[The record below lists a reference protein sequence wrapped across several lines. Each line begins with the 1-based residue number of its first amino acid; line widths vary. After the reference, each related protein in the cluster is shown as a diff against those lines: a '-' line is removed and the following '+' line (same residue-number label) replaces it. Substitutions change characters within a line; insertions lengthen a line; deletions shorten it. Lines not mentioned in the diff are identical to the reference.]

1 MIQALLFLHL
11 FLQPHAQAGEA
22 AQAAAQVKVLL
33 QSGIDAENRHD
44 IDYALAEFRKA
55 AELDPSSS
63 EVLLRLGDAYMKKHD
78 AADAIAPLKHAADLT
93 PDSVPIHQLLGYAL
107 LAQGFAAEAI
117 PHLEIARDTAA
128 LGIAQLEN
136 DEPAK
141 AMVNLQSALENDP
154 DNPDLLFYV
163 SRAATATASQS
174 ADKLVAAF
182 PTSARAHQTR
192 GQGYYQ
198 TKMIPEALKE
208 YEQAIAIRPD
218 LPGLHLELGE
228 IYAGRAE
235 WPKAED
241 QFRAETKL
249 QPGSAEAAFRL
260 GDALVQ
266 EGKMKEAGDELRRSD
281 SLHPHMPETLYAM
294 GRALASADARAAE
307 QALTS
312 VLKIEQDTPLAAQA
326 DLLLASIH
334 RKQGKSALAAREME
348 DYRRIQ
354 GLTGQ

>member
-11 FLQPHAQAGEA
+11 FLQPQAVA
-22 AQAAAQVKVLL
+22 PQPADQAKVLL
-33 QSGIDAENRHD
+33 QSGIDAENRND
-44 IDYALAEFRKA
+44 LDRALVEFRKA

-63 EVLLRLGDAYMKKHD
+63 EVLLRLGHAYMKKHD
-78 AADAIAPLKHAADLT
+78 AAEAIPILKHAAELS
-93 PDSVPIHQLLGYAL
+93 PNSLPIQQLLGYAL
-107 LAQGFAAEAI
+107 LAQGYAAEAI
-117 PHLEIARDTAA
+117 PHLEIARDPGA

-154 DNPDLLFYV
+154 DNPDLLFYM
-163 SRAATATASQS
+163 SRAAMAAGSQAT
-174 ADKLVAAF
+174 DKLLAAF
-182 PTSARAHQTR
+182 PSSARAHQTL

-198 TKMIPEALKE
+198 RKMIPEAVKE

-235 WPKAED
+235 WPQAED
-241 QFRAETKL
+241 QFRAETTL
-249 QPGSAEAAFRL
+249 HPGSAEAAFRL
-260 GDALVQ
+260 GDALAQ
-266 EGKMKEAGDELRRSD
+266 EGKMKEAADELRRSD
-281 SLHPHMPETLYAM
+281 SLRPSMPETLYAM
-294 GRALASADARAAE
+294 GRALAAADSSAAE

-312 VLKIEQDTPLAAQA
+312 VLKIEQNTSLAAQA

-334 RKQGKSALAAREME
+334 RKQGKSELASREME

-354 GLTGQ
+354 ALRGR

>member
-1 MIQALLFLHL
+1 MIQVLLFMHL
-11 FLQPHAQAGEA
+11 LLQPQAVAPQGA
-22 AQAAAQVKVLL
+22 DQAKVLL

-44 IDYALAEFRKA
+44 LDRALVEFHKA

-63 EVLLRLGDAYMKKHD
+63 EVLLRIGDAYMKKRD
-78 AADAIAPLKHAADLT
+78 AAAAIAPLKRAIELS
-93 PDSVPIHQLLGYAL
+93 PDSIPIQQLLGYAL
-107 LAQGFAAEAI
+107 LTQGYAAEAI
-117 PHLEIARDTAA
+117 PHLEIAHDPGA
-128 LGIAQLEN
+128 LGIAELEN

-141 AMVNLQSALENDP
+141 AMANLQSALESDP
-154 DNPDLLFYV
+154 GNPDLLFYL
-163 SRAATATASQS
+163 SRAETAAGSQS
-174 ADKLVAAF
+174 TDKLLVAF
-182 PTSARAHQTR
+182 PNSARAHQMR

-198 TKMIPEALKE
+198 MKMIPEAVKE
-208 YEQAIAIRPD
+208 YEQAMAIRPD

-228 IYAGRAE
+228 IYAWRAE
-235 WPKAED
+235 WPQAEE

-266 EGKMKEAGDELRRSD
+266 EGKMKEAADELRRSD
-281 SLHPHMPETLYAM
+281 SLRPHMPETLYAL
-294 GRALASADARAAE
+294 GRALAAADASAAE

-326 DLLLASIH
+326 DLLLAAIH
-334 RKQGKSALAAREME
+334 RKQGKSALASHEME

-354 GLTGQ
+354 GSRGQ

>member
-11 FLQPHAQAGEA
+11 FLQPQAVA
-22 AQAAAQVKVLL
+22 PQAVDQAKALV

-44 IDYALAEFRKA
+44 LDHALIDFRKA

-78 AADAIAPLKHAADLT
+78 AAEAIAPLKHAAALS

-107 LAQGFAAEAI
+107 LAQGYAAEAI
-117 PHLEIARDTAA
+117 PHLEIARDPAA

-154 DNPDLLFYV
+154 DNLDLLFYV
-163 SRAATATASQS
+163 SRAATALGSQS
-174 ADKLVAAF
+174 TDKLLAAF
-182 PTSARAHQTR
+182 PSSARAHQTR

-198 TKMIPEALKE
+198 RKMIPEAVKE
-208 YEQAIAIRPD
+208 YERAIAISPD
-218 LPGLHLELGE
+218 VPGLHLELGE
-228 IYAGRAE
+228 IYAGRAN
-235 WPKAED
+235 WPQAEE
-241 QFRAETKL
+241 QFRAETTL

-260 GDALVQ
+260 GDALLQ
-266 EGKMKEAGDELRRSD
+266 EGKMKEAADELRRSD
-281 SLHPHMPETLYAM
+281 SLHPNMPETLYAM
-294 GRALASADARAAE
+294 GRALAAADASGAE
-307 QALTS
+307 QALCG
-312 VLKIEQDTPLAAQA
+312 VLKIEQNTSLAAQA
-326 DLLLASIH
+326 DLLLATIH
-334 RKQGKSALAAREME
+334 RKQGKSALASREME

-354 GLTGQ
+354 GLRGQ

>member
-1 MIQALLFLHL
+1 MIQVLLFLHL
-11 FLQPHAQAGEA
+11 FLQPQAVVS
-22 AQAAAQVKVLL
+22 QAAAQAKVLL

-44 IDYALAEFRKA
+44 LDQALVEFRKA

-78 AADAIAPLKHAADLT
+78 AAEAIPPLKRAAELS

-107 LAQGFAAEAI
+107 LAQGYAAEAI
-117 PHLEIARDTAA
+117 PHLEIARDPGA
-128 LGIAQLEN
+128 LGIAELEN

-141 AMVNLQSALENDP
+141 AMVNLQSALESDP
-154 DNPDLLFYV
+154 DNADLLFYV
-163 SRAATATASQS
+163 SRAATALGSQS
-174 ADKLVAAF
+174 TDKLLSAF
-182 PTSARAHQTR
+182 PNSARAHQAR

-198 TKMIPEALKE
+198 MKTIPEAVKE
-208 YEQAIAIRPD
+208 YEQAIALRPD

-228 IYAGRAE
+228 IDAGRAE
-235 WPKAED
+235 WPKAEE

-260 GDALVQ
+260 GDALLQ
-266 EGKMKEAGDELRRSD
+266 EGKMKEAADELRRSD
-281 SLHPHMPETLYAM
+281 SLHPNMPETLYAL
-294 GRALASADARAAE
+294 GRALAVADASAAE
-307 QALTS
+307 QALAS
-312 VLKIEQDTPLAAQA
+312 VLKLEQNSSLAAQA

-334 RKQGKSALAAREME
+334 RRQGKSELASREME

-354 GLTGQ
+354 GLRGQ

>member
-11 FLQPHAQAGEA
+11 FLQPQAAA
-22 AQAAAQVKVLL
+22 AQAASPANVLL
-33 QSGIDAENRHD
+33 QSGIDAENRND
-44 IDYALAEFRKA
+44 LDRALVEFRKA

-63 EVLLRLGDAYMKKHD
+63 EVLLRLGDAYMKKHN
-78 AADAIAPLKHAADLT
+78 AAEAIAPLKRAAELN
-93 PDSVPIHQLLGYAL
+93 PDSVPIQQLLGYAL
-107 LAQGFAAEAI
+107 LAQGYAADAI
-117 PHLEIARDTAA
+117 PHLEIARDPGA

-141 AMVNLQSALENDP
+141 AMVNLQSALESDP

-163 SRAATATASQS
+163 SRAATAAGSQS
-174 ADKLVAAF
+174 TDKLLAAF
-182 PTSARAHQTR
+182 PSSARAHQTR
-192 GQGYYQ
+192 GQGFYQ
-198 TKMIPEALKE
+198 MKMIPEAVKE

-235 WPKAED
+235 WPQAEEH
-241 QFRAETKL
+241 FRAETTL
-249 QPGSAEAAFRL
+249 HPGSAQAAFRL

-266 EGKMKEAGDELRRSD
+266 EGKMKEAADELRRSD
-281 SLHPHMPETLYAM
+281 SLRPNMPETLYAM
-294 GRALASADARAAE
+294 GRALAAADASAAE

-312 VLKIEQDTPLAAQA
+312 VLKIEQNTSLAAQA

-334 RKQGKSALAAREME
+334 RKQGKSAAASREME

-354 GLTGQ
+354 GLRGQ

>member
-1 MIQALLFLHL
+1 MIQVVLFLHL
-11 FLQPHAQAGEA
+11 LLQPQVLAP
-22 AQAAAQVKVLL
+22 QAADQAKTLL
-33 QSGIDAENRHD
+33 QSGIDAENRND
-44 IDYALAEFRKA
+44 LDRALVEFRKA

-63 EVLLRLGDAYMKKHD
+63 ECLLRLGDAYMKKHE
-78 AADAIAPLKHAADLT
+78 AANAIPPLKRAAELN
-93 PDSVPIHQLLGYAL
+93 PDSVPIQQLLGYAL
-107 LAQGFAAEAI
+107 LAQGYAAEAI
-117 PHLEIARDTAA
+117 PHIEIAHDPGA

-154 DNPDLLFYV
+154 DNPDLLFYL
-163 SRAATATASQS
+163 SRAETAAGSQS
-174 ADKLVAAF
+174 TEKLLAVF
-182 PTSARAHQTR
+182 PNSARAHETR

-198 TKMIPEALKE
+198 MKMIPEAVKE

-235 WPKAED
+235 WPQAEE

-249 QPGSAEAAFRL
+249 HPGSAEAAFRL

-266 EGKMKEAGDELRRSD
+266 QGKMKEAADQLRRSD
-281 SLHPHMPETLYAM
+281 LLRPNMPETLYAV
-294 GRALASADARAAE
+294 GRALAAADASAAE

-312 VLKIEQDTPLAAQA
+312 VLKIEQNSPLAARA

-334 RKQGKSALAAREME
+334 RKQGKSALASREME

-354 GLTGQ
+354 ALRAQ

>member
-1 MIQALLFLHL
+1 MIQVLLFLHW
-11 FLQPHAQAGEA
+11 FLQPQAVA
-22 AQAAAQVKVLL
+22 SQAAVQAKALL

-44 IDYALAEFRKA
+44 LDHALVEFRKA

-78 AADAIAPLKHAADLT
+78 AAEAIPPLKRAAELS
-93 PDSVPIHQLLGYAL
+93 PDSVPIQRLLGYAL
-107 LAQGFAAEAI
+107 LAQGYAAEAI
-117 PHLEIARDTAA
+117 PHLEIARDPGA

-141 AMVNLQSALENDP
+141 AMGNLQSALESDP
-154 DNPDLLFYV
+154 DNADLLFYV
-163 SRAATATASQS
+163 SRAATALGSQS
-174 ADKLVAAF
+174 SDKLLSAF
-182 PTSARAHQTR
+182 PNSARAHQTR

-198 TKMIPEALKE
+198 MKMIPEAVKE
-208 YEQAIAIRPD
+208 YEQAIALRSD

-228 IYAGRAE
+228 IYSGRAE
-235 WPKAED
+235 WPMAEE

-266 EGKMKEAGDELRRSD
+266 EGKMKEAADELRRSD
-281 SLHPHMPETLYAM
+281 SLHPNMPETLYTM
-294 GRALASADARAAE
+294 GRALAAADASAAE

-312 VLKIEQDTPLAAQA
+312 VLKLEQNSSLAAQA

-334 RKQGKSALAAREME
+334 RKQGKSELASREME

-354 GLTGQ
+354 GLRGQ